1 MTAPATIATIEDHL
15 QNLCEAIAADEE
27 VQAARASA
35 EAFLSDEAAVNLYR
49 EVATTSHELEKRH
62 RAGQVISD
70 EEVAAYEELQNRA
83 DSHAGIQSFQEAQG
97 VLQRIAN
104 MVNKHVTKTLEKG
117 RVPTAEEMASSGG
130 CGTGCGCHH

>member
-1 MTAPATIATIEDHL
+1 MTATATSAIEEQL
-15 QNLCEAIAADEE
+15 QSLCEAIAADEE

-35 EAFLSDEAAVNLYR
+35 EAFLADEDAVNLYR

-70 EEVAAYEELQNRA
+70 EEVQAYEELQNRA
-83 DSHAGIQSFQEAQG
+83 DSHEGIQSFQEAQG
-97 VLQRIAN
+97 VLQRIAT

-117 RVPTAEEMASSGG
+117 RVPTPEEMSSGGG
-130 CGTGCGCHH
+130 CGTGCGCHG